1 METVMEHITIGEFE
15 KKLRNLFVR
24 VADDQEPI
32 SVIIDESR
40 EVILVDGDEYRSVM
54 ETFYL
59 LRSPANAERLR
70 EGIQQHKEGKTKSI
84 DAQAY
89 LD

>member
-1 METVMEHITIGEFE
+1 M
-15 KKLRNLFVR
+15 N
-24 VADDQEPI
+24 
-32 SVIIDESR
+32 
-40 EVILVDGDEYRSVM
+40 VDADEYNSLM

-70 EGIQQHKEGKTKSI
+70 EGIRQYNEGQRKTI
-84 DAQAY
+84 DVKAY

>member
-1 METVMEHITIGEFE
+1 MEHIRVDELE
-15 KKLRNLFVR
+15 KKLKSIFNR
-24 VADDQEPI
+24 VSDDQEPI
-32 SVIIDESR
+32 SVIIDEGR
-40 EVILVDGDEYRSVM
+40 EVVIVDADEYNSLM

-70 EGIQQHKEGKTKSI
+70 EGIRQYNEGQRKTI
-84 DAQAY
+84 DVEAY

>member
-1 METVMEHITIGEFE
+1 MEHITVDELE
-15 KKLRNLFVR
+15 KKLKSIFNR
-24 VADDQEPI
+24 VSDDQEPI
-32 SVIIDESR
+32 SVVIDEGK
-40 EVILVDGDEYRSVM
+40 EVIIVDADEYNSLV

-70 EGIQQHKEGKTKSI
+70 EGIRQYNEGQRKTI
-84 DAQAY
+84 DVKAY